1 MVDLISDIGNIRKL
15 NEDSAGWLEGDGFA
29 LFVVCD
35 GMGGHNAGEVAS
47 EMALNTIREAFKS
60 GLSALPD
67 QQLRK
72 AVESANRA
80 IYSMSGT
87 ENHLKGMGTT
97 VSAVLSEN
105 GRIHVAH
112 VGDSSLFRI
121 REHSITK
128 LTKDHSLVQALVD
141 MGTIT
146 AEEAKHHS
154 NKNIITR
161 AVGTNEEV
169 EIDLQTLASNPGDI
183 YLLCTDGLTDYIS
196 EEEILEI
203 SEKGENGNSLKHL
216 VSTAKERGGKDN
228 ITLLVF
234 GGEAVK

>member
-1 MVDLISDIGNIRKL
+1 
-15 NEDSAGWLEGDGFA
+15 
-29 LFVVCD
+29 
-35 GMGGHNAGEVAS
+35 
-47 EMALNTIREAFKS
+47 MALNTIKDAFEG
-60 GLSALPD
+60 GLAQVPEL
-67 QQLRK
+67 QLIK

-80 IYSMSGT
+80 IYNMSGSD
-87 ENHLKGMGTT
+87 NHLKGMGTT

-112 VGDSSLFRI
+112 VGDSSVFRI
-121 REHSITK
+121 REHSILK

-169 EIDLQTLASNPGDI
+169 EIDLHTHRSYSGDI

-196 EEEILEI
+196 EEEILQV
-203 SEKGENGNSLKHL
+203 SEQGENGNSLKHL
-216 VSTAKERGGKDN
+216 VSIAKQRGGKDN

-234 GGEAVK
+234 GGEAIK

>member
-47 EMALNTIREAFKS
+47 EMALKTIRDSFGA

-67 QQLRK
+67 LQLKK
-72 AVESANRA
+72 AVESANKA
-80 IYSMSGT
+80 IYGMSAT
-87 ENHLKGMGTT
+87 DNHLKGMGTT
-97 VSAVLSEN
+97 VSAVLSEH
-105 GRIHVAH
+105 GRVHVAH
-112 VGDSSLFRI
+112 VGDSSVYRI
-121 REHSITK
+121 REHSIVK

-169 EIDLQTLASNPGDI
+169 EIDLHTLESKPGDT

-196 EEEILEI
+196 EDEILEV
-203 SEKGENGNSLKHL
+203 SKKGENGNSLKHL
-216 VSTAKERGGKDN
+216 VSIAKERGGKDN

>member
-29 LFVVCD
+29 LFIVCD

-47 EMALNTIREAFKS
+47 EMALNTIREAFGS

-97 VSAVLSEN
+97 VSAVLSEH
-105 GRIHVAH
+105 GRIHIAH

-121 REHSITK
+121 REHSIIK

-169 EIDLQTLASNPGDI
+169 EVDLQTLASNPGDI

-203 SEKGENGNSLKHL
+203 SEKGENGNSLRHL

>member
-15 NEDSAGWLEGDGFA
+15 NEDSAGWLEGNGFA

-47 EMALNTIREAFKS
+47 EMAMKTIKDAFTD

-67 QQLRK
+67 QQLK
-72 AVESANRA
+72 MAVESANRA
-80 IYSMSGT
+80 IYRMSA
-87 ENHLKGMGTT
+87 NDKHLKGMGTT
-97 VSAVLSEN
+97 VSAVLSEH

-112 VGDSSLFRI
+112 VGDSSVYRI
-121 REHSITK
+121 REHSIVK
-128 LTKDHSLVQALVD
+128 LTKDHSLVQTLVD

-146 AEEAKHHS
+146 AEEAKHHH

-169 EIDLQTLASNPGDI
+169 EVDMHTLVSDPYDI

-196 EEEILEI
+196 EEEILEV
-203 SEKGENGNSLKHL
+203 SEKGENGNSLRHL
-216 VSTAKERGGKDN
+216 VTMAKERGGKDN

>member
-29 LFVVCD
+29 LFIVCD

-47 EMALNTIREAFKS
+47 EMALNTIREAFGS

-87 ENHLKGMGTT
+87 KNHLKGMGTT
-97 VSAVLSEN
+97 VSAVLSEH

-121 REHSITK
+121 REHSIVK

-169 EIDLQTLASNPGDI
+169 EVDLQTLESNPGDI

-203 SEKGENGNSLKHL
+203 SEKGENGNSLRHL